1 MFQPIDRL
9 TKFVKNMMYCVFQP
23 IDKVAEFVKDM
34 QTKELNKD
42 DLSTVAHLAYLE
54 SQPGTTS

>member
-1 MFQPIDRL
+1 M
-9 TKFVKNMMYCVFQP
+9 FQP

-54 SQPGTTS
+54 SQPGTIS